1 MKEALSSNEVTET
14 NYADVFKKHLGGAA
28 RNLIDNSL
36 KTLADVKATLL
47 ARYGS
52 PQNIWNGSLEKFKKK
67 CNNNSKA
74 WASRGKLCKVQHYRK
89 ACCLQRADS
98 WSIYA
103 GSA

>member
-1 MKEALSSNEVTET
+1 MKEALSSNEVTEK

-36 KTLADVKATLL
+36 KTLADVEATLL

-67 CNNNSKA
+67 CNNKLGLS
-74 WASRGKLCKVQHYRK
+74 WAKLSS
-89 ACCLQRADS
+89 S
-98 WSIYA
+98 W
-103 GSA
+103 GWTLL